1 MPRISI
7 GDCSL
12 YYERH
17 GVGFPVLFIS
27 GLGGFASFW
36 QDQIAAF
43 AKRFEVVT
51 FDHRG
56 IGQSDA
62 ARIGYT
68 VERMAADVVGLMDAL
83 RIKHAHVVGHST
95 GGAIAQALAIDY
107 PSRLA
112 SVVLSATWT
121 KADAYF
127 RRLYTFR
134 KEVLTRLGSSA
145 YVQSATL
152 YWYPSWWIA
161 RNNERLR
168 QLEAQNLANFAPVE
182 IVASR
187 IDAMLAFDRSNE
199 LARIKTPTL
208 VIGAEDDIVTPA
220 YFAEELAR
228 LIPAAE
234 VKLFPRGGHF
244 LVHVR
249 PREFSNAV
257 LPFLV
262 SHTPASAAVASA
274 AGARD

>member
-17 GVGFPVLFIS
+17 GMGFPVVFIS
-27 GLGGFASFW
+27 GLGGFGSFW
-36 QDQIAAF
+36 KDQVATF
-43 AKRFEVVT
+43 ARRFEVIT

-56 IGQSDA
+56 IGQSDES
-62 ARIGYT
+62 RIGYT
-68 VERMAADVVGLMDAL
+68 VDRMAADVVRLLDRL
-83 RIKHAHVVGHST
+83 ELKRSHVVGHST
-95 GGAIAQALAIDY
+95 GGAVAQILAIEH
-107 PSRLA
+107 PNRLA

-127 RRLYTFR
+127 RRLFTLR
-134 KEVLTRLGSSA
+134 KELLQRLGPSFYLQA
-145 YVQSATL
+145 ATL
-152 YWYPSWWIA
+152 VLYPSWWVA

-168 QLEAQNLANFAPVE
+168 QEEAQNLAAFAPSE

-187 IDAMLAFDRSNE
+187 IDAMLAFDRTSE
-199 LARIKTPTL
+199 LERIKTPTL
-208 VIGAEDDIVTPA
+208 VVGAEDDIVTPA
-220 YFAEELAR
+220 YFSEELAR

-244 LVHVR
+244 FTQVR
-249 PREFSNAV
+249 AREFNNAV

-262 SHTPASAAVASA
+262 AHTPV
-274 AGARD
+274 